1 TLTNAGTVN
10 ADTVTVKSDGQLDTT
25 GALTITD
32 TLTVDGGKVNVNDG
46 TTIAETLTID
56 NSGEVNV
63 GTKGNLDLGND
74 GIITLDEGS
83 LNVDGKVNAD
93 NIRSDSLGNDKSA
106 ILNVNSGGNL
116 KLNLDDG
123 DVLFENLHTANGG
136 EDTININGKLNINVD
151 SGAVASLENSAS
163 ISGTGSLDK
172 TGSGE
177 FKIENA
183 NSGFSGKTN
192 VEKGTLHLAN
202 GGSLS
207 TSDVTVNNNARL
219 TVDKEGTELG
229 GLTLSDNSTLSVVI
243 TPNEYTKITVN
254 GDVKL
259 NGTLDI
265 DISGSKEDDF
275 KNTIFNDVIKS
286 TSSMSGNFNEVTD
299 NSLLFNFRP
308 NVVDKTLSL
317 TPYAS
322 SATSLVDI
330 IKEFGLDRA
339 LDVARALDSNFSVS
353 PENDLSTLFYTIRDN
368 KQAANAV
375 LESLPTLAGAS
386 SQVVADTSKH
396 LANLARVYERCEG
409 NIQQG
414 DKYIWARTFGS
425 WETQDQ
431 YRGATGYRGES
442 YGFAAGVEKCHQ
454 QTRLGVMMG
463 YAYDHVRSRE
473 SVSDQRLRADTIQ
486 AGIYGNTPIS
496 SIADLD
502 FRAGIGYS
510 DIDTVRNIK
519 FVNRTAQGN
528 YGNKIG
534 YAGIGV
540 NFNAFSSEQ
549 AEVKPFIRLDYQVVR
564 NNHYNE
570 HGARSLNLNVDAG
583 TNQSLVSQAGI
594 DMKARLADKFS
605 VNTRVGVGYDLVGEL
620 ASTRAAFAGA
630 PDVKFTTKGA
640 QHGRVSGELGIEMN
654 YHITPSATLSVG
666 YDTSARKGYIEHT
679 PNIMFKMAF

>member
-1 TLTNAGTVN
+1 DVGADGTLDSDTLNVGDGTDGAGTATLTNAGTVNADTVTVKSDGQLDTTGALTIADTLEVDGGVVNSTGNTTADTLNVDNDGKVNVNGGTTDVATTNINDGAVTVGDKGTLDSDILNVGDGTDGAGTATLTNAGTVN

-106 ILNVNSGGNL
+106 ILNVNSGGDL

-207 TSDVTVNNNARL
+207 TSDVTVKDNARL

-317 TPYAS
+317 IPYVS
-322 SATSLVDI
+322 STTSLVDI
-330 IKEFGLDRA
+330 IKKFGLDRA

-425 WETQDQ
+425 WET
-431 YRGATGYRGES
+431 
-442 YGFAAGVEKCHQ
+442 
-454 QTRLGVMMG
+454 
-463 YAYDHVRSRE
+463 
-473 SVSDQRLRADTIQ
+473 
-486 AGIYGNTPIS
+486 
-496 SIADLD
+496 
-502 FRAGIGYS
+502 
-510 DIDTVRNIK
+510 
-519 FVNRTAQGN
+519 
-528 YGNKIG
+528 
-534 YAGIGV
+534 
-540 NFNAFSSEQ
+540 
-549 AEVKPFIRLDYQVVR
+549 
-564 NNHYNE
+564 
-570 HGARSLNLNVDAG
+570 
-583 TNQSLVSQAGI
+583 
-594 DMKARLADKFS
+594 
-605 VNTRVGVGYDLVGEL
+605 
-620 ASTRAAFAGA
+620 
-630 PDVKFTTKGA
+630 
-640 QHGRVSGELGIEMN
+640 
-654 YHITPSATLSVG
+654 
-666 YDTSARKGYIEHT
+666 
-679 PNIMFKMAF
+679 